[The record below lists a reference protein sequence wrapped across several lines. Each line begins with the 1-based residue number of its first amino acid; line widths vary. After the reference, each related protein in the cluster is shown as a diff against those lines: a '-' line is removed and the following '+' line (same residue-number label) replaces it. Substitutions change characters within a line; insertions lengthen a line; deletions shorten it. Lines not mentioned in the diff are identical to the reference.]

1 MRFSGLDQVVRD
13 SAVTAAKGPV
23 AAIIAEDDVEVVATI
38 RHHAERGFRTI
49 LLFAPD
55 ELDLPD
61 EIEQGVLRVSYP
73 TMAAGATFDIVNAL
87 NQALPEKTWLF
98 YCYNAEFLFYPF
110 SESRTIGE
118 LMAFHTEERRF
129 SMLTYVVDVYAG
141 DLGQADNA
149 VSLTDAHLDRSGYY
163 ALARDGEAG
172 PKERQLDFYGGL
184 RWRFEEHIEE
194 ARRKID
200 RISLV
205 RTRRDIHLRPDHTWS
220 DEELNTYSCPWHHN
234 LTAAIV
240 SFRTA
245 KALRVNPASRFDIKS
260 FRWHNSVPFEW
271 RSEQLLNLGLM
282 EPGQWF

>member
-1 MRFSGLDQVVRD
+1 MRFDGLEQLTRD
-13 SAVTAAKGPV
+13 AAVKAAKGPV
-23 AAIIAEDDVEVVATI
+23 AAIIAEDDVEVAATI
-38 RHHAERGFRTI
+38 AHHAERGFKTI
-49 LLFAPD
+49 FLFAPA
-55 ELDLPD
+55 ELELPFQ
-61 EIEQGVLRVSYP
+61 IEAGVHRVDFP
-73 TMAAGATFDIVNAL
+73 TMADGAAFTIVNAL
-87 NQALPEKTWLF
+87 NAKLPEKTWLY

-110 SESRTIGE
+110 SENRTVGE
-118 LMAFHTEERRF
+118 LLAFHTEERRF
-129 SMLTYVVDVYAG
+129 SMLAYVIDVYAG

-149 VSLTDAHLDRSGYY
+149 VSLEDAHLDRSGYY
-163 ALARDGEAG
+163 ALAREDETGK
-172 PKERQLDFYGGL
+172 KERQLNFHGGL

-205 RTRRDIHLRPDHTWS
+205 RTRHDIHLRRDHTWS

-245 KALRVNPASRFDIKS
+245 KALRVNPASRFEINS

-271 RSEQLLNLGLM
+271 QSQQLLNLGLM